1 MLAVLNGLSDLATI
15 ATAVVAVVFYH
26 TSQRRT
32 HERRER
38 LESYLRDARNSDKPQ
53 GRLGRRTPMRIAA
66 NLSMTMTDVWNAA
79 KDNPKIKTASI
90 NRRGFAVGI
99 TFYYDD

>member
-1 MLAVLNGLSDLATI
+1 VLAVLNGLSDLATI
-15 ATAVVAVVFYH
+15 ATAFVAVVFYCA
-26 TSQRRT
+26 SQRRA

-38 LESYLRDARNSDKPQ
+38 LENYLRDARNSDRPQ

-79 KDNPKIKTASI
+79 RNNPKIKTAPI
-90 NRRGFAVGI
+90 NRGGFAVGI